1 MSITVTYLCLCVCV
15 GEGRSE
21 LDELQ
26 EEVARRAR
34 QQELQRKKEKERE
47 AAQGFNPR
55 PSKFMDLD
63 ELQHQGKCHTG
74 PAEQNSRNQMKG
86 AGICV

>member
-15 GEGRSE
+15 GERRSE

-26 EEVARRAR
+26 EEVAHRAR
-34 QQELQRKKEKERE
+34 QQELQRKKEKEKE

-74 PAEQNSRNQMKG
+74 PNRRNQING
-86 AGICV
+86 ARNCF

>member
-1 MSITVTYLCLCVCV
+1 MFA

-47 AAQGFNPR
+47 AAMGFNPK

-63 ELQHQGKCHTG
+63 ELQHQGKYHTCPTETWNEG
-74 PAEQNSRNQMKG
+74 VTAARKEILLSVR
-86 AGICV
+86 

>member
-1 MSITVTYLCLCVCV
+1 MFNWDMNIVVTYLFLCVCV

-34 QQELQRKKEKERE
+34 QHELQRKKEKERE
-47 AAQGFNPR
+47 AEQGFNPR

-63 ELQHQGKCHTG
+63 ELQHQGKYHTG
-74 PAEQNSRNQMKG
+74 PNSQKPNERS
-86 AGICV
+86 

>member
-1 MSITVTYLCLCVCV
+1 MCVRV

-47 AAQGFNPR
+47 AAMGFNPK

-63 ELQHQGKCHTG
+63 ELQHQGKYHTG
-74 PAEQNSRNQMKG
+74 QGQSAIFNSIVTRMGDNRMG
-86 AGICV
+86 DVLYM

>member
-1 MSITVTYLCLCVCV
+1 MVCV
-15 GEGRSE
+15 RDTVDEGRSE

-34 QQELQRKKEKERE
+34 EQETQRRKEKEKE
-47 AAQGFNPR
+47 AAMGFNPR

-63 ELQHQGKCHTG
+63 ELQSQGE
-74 PAEQNSRNQMKG
+74 AS
-86 AGICV
+86 V

>member
-1 MSITVTYLCLCVCV
+1 MSITVTYLSLCVCV

-47 AAQGFNPR
+47 AAQVFNPR

-74 PAEQNSRNQMKG
+74 PNSRNQMKG
-86 AGICV
+86 ARNCV